1 MTTSS
6 TPVMCFCGGPREAR
20 RTDEGQDE
28 APERTRSGFD
38 AGKYAI
44 VVVDATSAVSGGIE
58 DDNVAWQRLR

>member
-1 MTTSS
+1 VKRVAPTRDRTKRLS
-6 TPVMCFCGGPREAR
+6 AR
-20 RTDEGQDE
+20 GLG
-28 APERTRSGFD
+28 SI